1 LARGQCP
8 AGRTESRSRRRACR
22 RACCGRLE
30 GRLNR
35 VRSTAHTSR
44 SRQYIEKPRPRRKR
58 PTRWPSGP
66 CARVLGRRRRRRQGG
81 RRSRLGRAKVPEG
94 GKHGPGEGL
103 FHPVAR
109 GALQSPEQG
118 RGERRGRA
126 ARRAATRG
134 RGRGPTQWPRAARAT
149 VAGRPRHTHGRRWAC
164 RMRTSVASTGVAL
177 GGSPVPRGRLQEF
190 GRL

>member
-1 LARGQCP
+1 MARGQCP

-109 GALQSPEQG
+109 GALQSKA
-118 RGERRGRA
+118 GESAEGA
-126 ARRAATRG
+126 QPGA
-134 RGRGPTQWPRAARAT
+134 QPRAGAG
-149 VAGRPRHTHGRRWAC
+149 AGRPSGHGRPAPPSRAAHATRMAAVGHAACAQVLRARESPWAARQC
-164 RMRTSVASTGVAL
+164 PAAGFKNSAVC
-177 GGSPVPRGRLQEF
+177 E
-190 GRL
+190 